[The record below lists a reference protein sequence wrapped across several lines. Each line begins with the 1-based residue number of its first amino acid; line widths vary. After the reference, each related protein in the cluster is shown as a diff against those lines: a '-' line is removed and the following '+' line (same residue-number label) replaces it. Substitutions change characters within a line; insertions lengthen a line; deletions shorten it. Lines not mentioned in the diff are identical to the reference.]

1 MSELTEVGKAFAGWA
16 EENSGLAVDENFEYT
31 DRTVGN
37 FAAAAFA
44 AGAKWQAE
52 HTSKDDPIPMY
63 AQLDIWSALHN
74 PEDVD
79 PAEYDAFRAE
89 HGFADTWAELCAAVR
104 TVARGAGY
112 IHVLTVE
119 PSDAEVQAVAVVL
132 EGAFPGVERQGLARI
147 ALEAARKAVSVD
159 E

>member
-1 MSELTEVGKAFAGWA
+1 MSELTEASEEALRRWPEIDTSAGGVISQSYAERYAVRRSGFAEGA
-16 EENSGLAVDENFEYT
+16 E
-31 DRTVGN
+31 
-37 FAAAAFA
+37 
-44 AGAKWQAE
+44 WQAE

-63 AQLDIWSALHN
+63 AQLDIWSALHT

-89 HGFADTWAELCAAVR
+89 HGFSDTWAELCAAVR

-147 ALEAARKAVSVD
+147 ALAAARKAVM

>member
-1 MSELTEVGKAFAGWA
+1 MSEISEVGKGFAGWA

-52 HTSKDDPIPMY
+52 
-63 AQLDIWSALHN
+63 
-74 PEDVD
+74 
-79 PAEYDAFRAE
+79 
-89 HGFADTWAELCAAVR
+89 C
-104 TVARGAGY
+104 
-112 IHVLTVE
+112 E
-119 PSDAEVQAVAVVL
+119 PTDAEIEAASITAVNKLHGLYPDSMPCWEDSSEDTQSRAKQYAVYM
-132 EGAFPGVERQGLARI
+132 
-147 ALEAARKAVSVD
+147 LEAARKAVSVD

>member
-44 AGAKWQAE
+44 AGSQWQAQRE
-52 HTSKDDPIPMY
+52 PT
-63 AQLDIWSALHN
+63 
-74 PEDVD
+74 E
-79 PAEYDAFRAE
+79 AEIEAAAVVAVNKL
-89 HGFADTWAELCAAVR
+89 HGFYPDSMPCWEDSSEDTRSRAKQYAV
-104 TVARGAGY
+104 Y
-112 IHVLTVE
+112 M
-119 PSDAEVQAVAVVL
+119 
-132 EGAFPGVERQGLARI
+132 
-147 ALEAARKAVSVD
+147 LEAARKAVA